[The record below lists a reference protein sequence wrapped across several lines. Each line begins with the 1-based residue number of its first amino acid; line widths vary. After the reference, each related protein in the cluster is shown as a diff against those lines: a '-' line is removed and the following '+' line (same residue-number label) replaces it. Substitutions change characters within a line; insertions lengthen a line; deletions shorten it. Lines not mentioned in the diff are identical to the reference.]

1 MAAQMEIVDQLKA
14 WIKTGVSPLGAQVRR
29 IEGRWETPLSSSK
42 KIHAFRRRA
51 FFLPP
56 ATFDQ
61 STVSLSPDCA
71 LWLAWPAAAR
81 SSLSIPVS
89 STHVPGD
96 SEHRSTARRQA
107 LRGEESTN
115 QCQTRAPLLPFAVLP
130 RPAAVAAVPTSV
142 FDLLDQHLAVRHCR
156 RASTARTSDLRS
168 GGSPAIRGQ
177 SAPESSC
184 QRRTF
189 ELLASAA
196 VPSPRNP
203 DAAEGKFPCSHCNI
217 TPITCHSITRDSVDL
232 SLFPLNLDLNLNLSL
247 DLNLSLNL
255 ILCGEIVLPGW
266 QRKGGGT

>member
-1 MAAQMEIVDQLKA
+1 MTAQTEIVDQLKA

-42 KIHAFRRRA
+42 KIQAFRRRA

-56 ATFDQ
+56 ATAYRP
-61 STVSLSPDCA
+61 TVSLSLDCA
-71 LWLAWPAAAR
+71 LWLASPAAAG

-96 SEHRSTARRQA
+96 SEHRSTARRQP
-107 LRGEESTN
+107 LRGEETTN
-115 QCQTRAPLLPFAVLP
+115 QCQTRGPLLPFAVLP
-130 RPAAVAAVPTSV
+130 RHVAVAAVPTSV
-142 FDLLDQHLAVRHCR
+142 FDLHEQHLAVRHCR
-156 RASTARTSDLRS
+156 PASIASTSDLRS

-189 ELLASAA
+189 EQLASAA

-217 TPITCHSITRDSVDL
+217 TPIICHYIMRDSVKH
-232 SLFPLNLDLNLNLSL
+232 
-247 DLNLSLNL
+247 
-255 ILCGEIVLPGW
+255 V
-266 QRKGGGT
+266 